1 MPRITLKV
9 VAILAVHAVVAWAL
23 CGAIVFVGRQLWTME
38 TTLIIHAI
46 GAPIIAAG
54 VSISYFTYFNYTT
67 PVQTAAIFVL
77 SAISLDFIVVATL
90 IEKSYEMFTSPIG
103 TWIPF
108 ALMFAATFGVG
119 TFMMNRK
126 AKRLAI

>member
-108 ALMFAATFGVG
+108 ALMFAATCSQQLS
-119 TFMMNRK
+119 
-126 AKRLAI
+126 ALAHL